1 MTVKLMKLALSGWL
15 VALRRSAARLGRD
28 KRGNAAIEFAVIVPV
43 MLTMFF
49 GVVEFSSAVAV
60 KRKISM
66 AAEELA
72 DLAARYKEVP
82 DTEFDNFFTIA
93 RAVITPYS
101 TTVLKATITEI
112 YIDPATGLGR
122 AQWSKGDVVR
132 LPGSTVPVPANLI
145 ARDATNNILPS
156 QYLIFAETS
165 YVYVPAVGY
174 VMAKAGVPLNDVS
187 YMRPR
192 LSTCVFYPTAATPAT
207 CPTW

>member
-93 RAVITPYS
+93 RAVINPYS

-122 AQWSKGDVVR
+122 AQWSRGDVVR
-132 LPGSTVPVPANLI
+132 LPGSTVTVPANLI

-156 QYLIFAETS
+156 QYLIFAETG

-174 VMAKAGVPLNDVS
+174 VMAKAGVPLRQAS
-187 YMRPR
+187 
-192 LSTCVFYPTAATPAT
+192 L
-207 CPTW
+207 

>member
-1 MTVKLMKLALSGWL
+1 MTVKLMIALSGWL

-82 DTEFDNFFTIA
+82 DTEIDNFFTIA
-93 RAVITPYS
+93 RAVINPYS

-122 AQWSKGDVVR
+122 AQWSRGDVVR

-174 VMAKAGVPLNDVS
+174 VMAKAGVPLSDMS

-192 LSTCVFYPTAATPAT
+192 LSTCVFYPTTPTPAT
-207 CPTW
+207 CPTS

>member
-1 MTVKLMKLALSGWL
+1 MKLALSGWL
-15 VALRRSAARLGRD
+15 VALQRSTARLGRD

-43 MLTMFF
+43 MLSMFF
-49 GVVEFSSAVAV
+49 GVVEFSSGVAV
-60 KRKISM
+60 NRKISM

-72 DLAARYKEVP
+72 DLGARYQAID
-82 DTEFDNFFTIA
+82 DTEVDNFFKIA

-122 AQWSKGDVVR
+122 AQWSRGDVVR

-145 ARDATNNILPS
+145 ARDSTNNILPS
-156 QYLIFAETS
+156 QYLIFAETG

-174 VMAKAGVPLNDVS
+174 VMATAGVPLSDVS

-192 LSTCVFYPTAATPAT
+192 LSTCVFYPTTPNPAT
-207 CPTW
+207 CPTS